1 LGYGPYEVTMTLPWR
16 LRTALLLAVVAIW
29 IGCGCGFNRLQ
40 QETLP
45 DEVAGLSLDDLE
57 KIQDDERLTD
67 DEKREAI
74 RTAIGAPMDSSG
86 DRLVEFL
93 FNLTVP

>member
-1 LGYGPYEVTMTLPWR
+1 MTLR
-16 LRTALLLAVVAIW
+16 SHFQKALCVIVLAIGSGF
-29 IGCGCGFNRLQ
+29 GCGVDRLQ

-45 DEVAGLSLDDLE
+45 AEVTGLTLDDL
-57 KIQDDERLTD
+57 KDIQKDERLTD
-67 DEKREAI
+67 TEKKEAI

-86 DRLVEFL
+86 DRLVDFL